1 MVLYFSLSGLP
12 HCHLLL
18 WLQDKIHASDI
29 DNIISAELP
38 DPNDDPELYD
48 IVKSNMIHGPCEGV
62 NEASP
67 CMSEGRCT
75 KRYPRAFVEET
86 QTNDDGYPLY
96 RRIPPEQGG
105 QVATIPVKINKKKV
119 NYTADNR
126 WIVPYNPFLSKT
138 FKCHINVEF
147 SSSVRSVK
155 YICKYYLIVHL
166 LF

>member
-1 MVLYFSLSGLP
+1 
-12 HCHLLL
+12 
-18 WLQDKIHASDI
+18 
-29 DNIISAELP
+29 
-38 DPNDDPELYD
+38 
-48 IVKSNMIHGPCEGV
+48 MIHGPCEGV

-67 CMSEGRCT
+67 CMSDGRCT

-105 QVATIPVKINKKKV
+105 QVATVPVKINNKRV

-155 YICKYYLIVHL
+155 YICKYHWNIHFMFSIYIQINTKG
-166 LF
+166 F